1 MNTFSTVEELIQIL
15 DANPELLEAL
25 RSRILTREL
34 LDLPQAHA
42 EFVAEMRGFV
52 SEMREFVAATNR
64 NFARLNTPEFLNL
77 PAAHA
82 SLVEEVRGLVAT
94 MNDFVET
101 TNRNFQR
108 LHHDFGNFRGAY
120 AETAAEK
127 NFALIVMDLSEV
139 ERLNLDELSAR
150 IVTQQDLM
158 AMARHSGDT
167 SDLSR
172 GQLRSFYQSDL
183 VIEAPDADGETH
195 YIAVEASYTCNGRDT
210 ARAISHARLLNRF
223 TGQPAHPV
231 IAGVRKDWNI
241 QLDIDDRK
249 IFWYQID
256 EQRLEP

>member
-82 SLVEEVRGLVAT
+82 SLAEEVR
-94 MNDFVET
+94 DFVAA

-108 LHHDFGNFRGAY
+108 LNNDFGNFRGAY
-120 AETAAEK
+120 AETAVEK
-127 NFALIVMDLSEV
+127 NFVLIVMDLSE
-139 ERLNLDELSAR
+139 EAGLNLDELSAR
-150 IVTQQDLM
+150 TITQQDLV

-172 GQLRSFYQSDL
+172 GELRSFYQSDL

-223 TGQPAHPV
+223 TGHPAHPV
-231 IAGVRKDWNI
+231 IAGVRKDRDI
-241 QLDIDDRK
+241 QQK
-249 IFWYQID
+249 INAGEVFWHQIEED
-256 EQRLEP
+256 QLKP

>member
-25 RSRILTREL
+25 RSRILTQEL
-34 LDLPQAHA
+34 LNLPQAHA
-42 EFVAEMRGFV
+42 EFVAEMR
-52 SEMREFVAATNR
+52 EFVAATNR
-64 NFARLNTPEFLNL
+64 NF
-77 PAAHA
+77 
-82 SLVEEVRGLVAT
+82 
-94 MNDFVET
+94 
-101 TNRNFQR
+101 QR
-108 LHHDFGNFRGAY
+108 LSNDFGNFRGAY

-127 NFALIVMDLSEV
+127 NFVIIVMDLSEM
-139 ERLNLDELSAR
+139 EGLNLDELSAR
-150 IVTQQDLM
+150 IVTQRDLV

-172 GQLRSFYQSDL
+172 GELRSFYQSDL
-183 VIEAPDADGETH
+183 VIEATDANGETH

-210 ARAISHARLLNRF
+210 TRALSHARLLKRF

-241 QLDIDDRK
+241 QTEIDDRK
-249 IFWYQID
+249 VFWHQIE